1 MGMKPASRLFM
12 ASLLAGLPAFAI
24 PDPLVQPTL
33 NPVRVEASP
42 GGEGVTLVK
51 SGAPAA
57 TLVIPA
63 EDVPIAVNQNNSLNR
78 KTIVING
85 REVGT
90 VARFAAEEFVLH
102 LKKATGATLPIV
114 TDADPVPQGTLV
126 LIGESRLTKEKGLS
140 AADLPLEGF
149 RVQTFPGGLA
159 ILGRLPDPK
168 NPEIG
173 SAGTIYGVYD
183 VLERFLGIRWYYPG
197 DDGRVVPESSG
208 IVIPPCRYSDQP
220 FRIKRHGTVDDR
232 MVKGVSEDMHI
243 GALRYRVGVSTPV
256 TTGCHTPHNFGI
268 HAKDFPE
275 VMELAPDGRRDK
287 YMPCYGNPKTLE
299 LMIRDLEAFY
309 SKGVSTPW
317 LHPNG
322 VELWGPP
329 NRWTVHIS
337 PPDKEVDCKCQF
349 CAPKMEPNAGRYE
362 RASRLMAEFVDQY
375 ALAIQARWP
384 DKRVFYLPYSNYT
397 TPPKDFVFKSRNV
410 VAGICLMRGAAN
422 DKVPEVAAEHDA
434 MIAGWAKATGR
445 NVHLWDYACWPAM
458 DTALPFQ
465 YPHILQAFQRRH
477 LQDIDGAVLNGGGAD
492 ASLPGS
498 DWQVFHPTLYCW
510 FRLMWNPDFNV
521 DAALEEYV
529 RRMYGDA
536 RAPMSDLLTL
546 LTDRWEKI
554 PWSSAPAGWHVS
566 PKMIHEETMP
576 RKEALQLKDLLAQAR
591 ARAPEGSVERRRVE
605 FFGQAVDLFLQ
616 ESDNYHTGAG
626 LPTLMVLK
634 VGANPTVDGR
644 LDDACWRN
652 AERQT
657 FKRARAKDPEPV
669 AGKTESAV
677 QAVWTATGITFAFKF
692 MDPDPTRLA
701 ASIQG
706 RDQPGIWWEDSIEV
720 FLDPE
725 GQRSRYY
732 QFIAN
737 AGGGFYDTCSMEE
750 TFNASGARIAT
761 SRGADHWTMEIFL
774 PYEDFTAG
782 LLPGIGSIWYANFI
796 RDIPPRSSKVAVGAD
811 DYEMVYQRWSTNGK
825 PSHLD
830 FSAFG
835 KLRFVE

>member
-1 MGMKPASRLFM
+1 MKISQYLVAALLLSGRFSFAALDPM
-12 ASLLAGLPAFAI
+12 AQA
-24 PDPLVQPTL
+24 TL
-33 NPVRVEASP
+33 NPVRAERSP
-42 GGEGVTLVK
+42 GGEAVTLIK
-51 SGAPAA
+51 AGAPVA
-57 TLVIPA
+57 TVVIPA
-63 EDVPIAVNQNNSLNR
+63 EDVPIAVNQDNSLNR

-85 REVGT
+85 REVDG
-90 VARFAAEEFVLH
+90 VARFAAEEFVQH
-102 LKKATGATLPIV
+102 VKRATGAELSIV
-114 TDADPVPQGTLV
+114 TDADPVPRGTLI
-126 LIGESRLTKEKGLS
+126 LIGESRLAREKGLS
-140 AADLPLEGF
+140 ATDLPLEGF

-159 ILGRLPDPK
+159 IVGRLPDPK

-183 VLERFLGIRWYYPG
+183 FLERFLGIRWYYPG
-197 DDGRVVPESSG
+197 DDGRVVPETANV
-208 IVIPPCRYSDQP
+208 VIPPCRYSDHP

-232 MVKGVSEDMHI
+232 KIKGLDEDMHI

-256 TTGCHTPHNFGI
+256 TTGCHTPHNFGV
-268 HAKDFPE
+268 HAQAHPE
-275 VMELAPDGRRDK
+275 VMELTPDGRRDK

-299 LMIRDLEAFY
+299 LMIQDLENYF
-309 SKGVSTPW
+309 SKGDSTPW

-322 VELWGPP
+322 VSLWGPP
-329 NRWTVHIS
+329 NRWTIHIS
-337 PPDKEVDCKCQF
+337 PPDKQVDCKCEF
-349 CAPKMEPNAGRYE
+349 CVPKMEPNAGPYE
-362 RASRLMAEFVDQY
+362 QASRLVAEFVDQY

-384 DKRVFYLPYSNYT
+384 DKMVFYLPYSNYT

-445 NVHLWDYACWPAM
+445 KVHLWDYACWPAM

-477 LQDIDGAVLNGGGAD
+477 LRDIDGAVLNGGAAA

-521 DAALEEYV
+521 DAALEEYT
-529 RRMYGDA
+529 RLMYGDA
-536 RAPMSDLLTL
+536 RKPMADLLAM
-546 LTDRWEKI
+546 LTDRWEKV
-554 PWSSAPAGWHVS
+554 PWSTAPAGWHVS

-576 RKEALQLKDLLAQAR
+576 RQEAIRLKDLLAQAR
-591 ARAPEGSVERRRVE
+591 ARVPEGTVERRRVE

-626 LPTLMVLK
+626 LPTLMALK
-634 VGANPTVDGR
+634 VGANPTVDGQ
-644 LDDACWRN
+644 LDDPCWRS

-669 AGKTESAV
+669 AGKTDSTV

-701 ASIQG
+701 DTIQR

-725 GQRSRYY
+725 SQRNRYF
-732 QFIAN
+732 QFVAN
-737 AGGGFYDTCSMEE
+737 TGGGLYDVCSTDEAYNS
-750 TFNASGARIAT
+750 TGIRFASR
-761 SRGADHWTMEIFL
+761 RGADHWTMEIFL
-774 PYEDFTAG
+774 PYEDFRAG
-782 LLPGIGSIWYANFI
+782 IQPAIGTIWYANFI
-796 RDIPPRSSKVAVGAD
+796 RNIPPRSSRFAVGSD
-811 DYEMVYQRWSTNGK
+811 GYEMVYQRWSTNGK
-825 PSHLD
+825 PSHQD

>member
-1 MGMKPASRLFM
+1 LFFVYFLS
-12 ASLLAGLPAFAI
+12 A
-24 PDPLVQPTL
+24 PLVVQTAPGPLVNPVL
-33 NPVRVEASP
+33 NPVRVEAEP
-42 GGEGVTLVK
+42 QGGGITLVK
-51 SGAPAA
+51 AGVPVA

-63 EDVPIAVNQNNSLNR
+63 EDVPIAVNQDNSLKR
-78 KTIVING
+78 KQIVLNG
-85 REVGT
+85 RRVDG
-90 VARFAAEEFVLH
+90 VARFAAEEFAQHV
-102 LKKATGATLPIV
+102 KRATGATLPIV
-114 TDADPVPQGTLV
+114 TDADPVPQGTWV
-126 LIGESRLTKEKGLS
+126 LIGESRLTKGKGLS

-197 DDGRVVPESSG
+197 DDGRVVPTATAL
-208 IVIPPCRYSDQP
+208 VIPPCRYSDHP

-232 MVKGVSEDMHI
+232 QVKGVDEDMHI

-268 HAKDFPE
+268 HAKEYPE

-299 LMIRDLEAFY
+299 LMIQDLENFFA
-309 SKGVSTPW
+309 KGVSTPW

-322 VELWGPP
+322 VDLWGPP
-329 NRWTVHIS
+329 NRWTIHLS
-337 PPDKEVDCKCQF
+337 PPDKEVDCKCAF
-349 CAPKMEPNAGRYE
+349 CVPKMNEQAERYG

-375 ALAIQARWP
+375 AQAIQARWP
-384 DKRVFYLPYSNYT
+384 DKKVFYLPYSNYT
-397 TPPKDFVFKSRNV
+397 TPPKDFVFKSDNV

-434 MIAGWAKATGR
+434 MIAGWAKATGKK
-445 NVHLWDYACWPAM
+445 VHLWDYACWPAV

-477 LQDIDGAVLNGGGAD
+477 LNDMDGAVLNGGGAD
-492 ASLPGS
+492 STLPGS

-529 RRMYGDA
+529 RLLYGPA
-536 RAPMSDLLTL
+536 RKPMAEILTM

-566 PKMIHEETMP
+566 PRMIHEETMP
-576 RKEALQLKDLLAQAR
+576 RKEALQLRDWIAEAR
-591 ARAPEGSVERRRVE
+591 SLAPEGSVERRRVE
-605 FFGQAVDLFLQ
+605 FFGQALDLFLK

-634 VGANPTVDGR
+634 VGANPTIDGT
-644 LDDACWRN
+644 LDDACWPN
-652 AERQT
+652 AERQA
-657 FKRARAKDPEPV
+657 FQRARPADPEPV
-669 AGKTESAV
+669 AGKTDTTV
-677 QAVWTATGITFAFKF
+677 QAVWTATGISFAFKL
-692 MDPDPTRLA
+692 METDPSKLA
-701 ASIQG
+701 ALIKG
-706 RDQPGIWWEDSIEV
+706 RDQPGIWWEDSIEI

-725 GQRSRYY
+725 GQRGKYY
-732 QFIAN
+732 QLIAN
-737 AGGGFYDTCSMEE
+737 AGGGFYDTCSTDEA
-750 TFNASGARIAT
+750 FNASGIRIAA
-761 SRGADHWTMEIFL
+761 SREKDFWVLEVFVPFADFQPVIQ
-774 PYEDFTAG
+774 PV
-782 LLPGIGSIWYANFI
+782 IGSIWYANFI
-796 RDIPPRSSKVAVGAD
+796 RDIPPRESRLAVGVD
-811 DYEMVYQRWSTNGK
+811 GYEMVYQRWSTYGK